1 MAATQTIVD
10 RFQLIEEIFQQAL
23 QRDPAERDAFVRE
36 ACHGDAA
43 LHREVSSLLAHHE
56 DGGVEPWAAAAA
68 SRLMAARGSLDPD
81 TSLGPYRIERFLAAG
96 GMGEVYCAHDTKL
109 GRQVAIKIL
118 PDSFTHDGERL
129 ARFRREAQV
138 LAALNHPHIGA
149 IYGLEEAN
157 GRQFLVLELV
167 HGETLADRLT
177 RGRLAVDDSLAI
189 ARQIADALESAHE
202 KGIVHRDLK
211 PSNVALTHDGTVKV
225 LDFGLAKMTDGDD
238 GSSVDRTI
246 TSPGIGT
253 AVGVILGTT
262 AYMSPEQARGRT
274 ADKRSDIWAFGCVLY
289 EMLTGQRAFGPS
301 TGSGPSRAQSRDGGD
316 EVSDTLAAVLRG
328 EPDWSAVP
336 AGVPQ
341 YVRTLLRQCLE
352 KNRSARIAD
361 VAAVRFVLAHGPA
374 LESTPG
380 TLGAASKVTAP
391 SWPHVLPWT
400 VAATSAIALVLV
412 LGFWPPWRR
421 NPAPAPMHMSVELG
435 NGVWLADTELGVG
448 TTLSPDGSIIAFAG
462 RTSATARSQ
471 LYVRRLDQLQAV
483 PLAGTDDAESPF
495 FSPDGKWIAFFAGGK
510 LKKIA
515 VTGGASVT
523 LCDALAGRGGTWGV
537 DGTIVFSP
545 GVSLATRLL
554 RVSSTGGTPA
564 AVAPGSD
571 TPQARW
577 PQVLPGGQAVL
588 LTSSRTVADFN
599 DAELVVQPLSGGVPK
614 VVHRGGFYGR
624 YLPSGHLVYVHAGSL
639 WAAPFDLDRL
649 AVTGAPVLVIEG
661 VTSNAANGG
670 AQVAVS
676 ANGTLVYLPGGQTS
690 GVPIHWMDRDGKTTP
705 LRSPPANWT
714 ALQFAPDR
722 RRLALQINMV
732 GAGADI
738 WMYEWER
745 DLFTRLIPD
754 PGNHANPVWT
764 PDGSRIVFG
773 STPANQGTLNLYW
786 RRADGVGDAQR
797 LTDSPYGHVPT
808 SWHPSGRLLAFTEL
822 NAENNFDLLILPMEG
837 DENAGWRPGK
847 PTVFLKTPFDER
859 NPMFSPD
866 GRWIAYQSNESGGNE
881 VYVQPYPGPGGKWQ
895 ISTGGGVFPTWS
907 RTARELFFG
916 TSTQQIMMTS
926 YEVEG
931 SAFRAEKPQLWSD
944 ARYKPRGPF
953 RPFDLHPDGK
963 RFALAPA
970 APAPDGATQDHVT
983 VIFNVFEE
991 LRRITANR

>member
-1 MAATQTIVD
+1 MAPTKTIVD
-10 RFQLIEEIFQQAL
+10 HFQHLEEIFQKAL
-23 QRDPAERDAFVRE
+23 QRDPVERDAFVRE

-43 LHREVSSLLAHHE
+43 LHREVSSLLANHQE
-56 DGGVEPWAAAAA
+56 GGVESWASAAAA
-68 SRLMAARGSLDPD
+68 RLMAARSSLDPG
-81 TSLGPYRIERFLAAG
+81 TSLGSYRIERFLAAG
-96 GMGEVYCAHDTKL
+96 GMGEVYGAHDTKL

-118 PDSFTHDGERL
+118 PDGFTHDPERL
-129 ARFRREAQV
+129 ARFRREAHV

-157 GRQFLVLELV
+157 GRQFLVLELID
-167 HGETLADRLT
+167 GETLADRLT
-177 RGRLAVDDSLAI
+177 RGRLSVDDSLAI

-225 LDFGLAKMTDGDD
+225 LDFGLAKMTNADD

-246 TSPGIGT
+246 TSQETGTGIGM
-253 AVGVILGTT
+253 ILGTA

-289 EMLTGQRAFGPS
+289 EMLTGRSAFG
-301 TGSGPSRAQSRDGGD
+301 GD
-316 EVSDTLAAVLRG
+316 DVSDTLAAVLRG
-328 EPDWSAVP
+328 EPDWTTVP
-336 AGVPQ
+336 AEVPR

-352 KNRSARIAD
+352 KNRTARIAD
-361 VAAVRFVLAHGPA
+361 VAAVRFVLAHGA
-374 LESTPG
+374 TLESIPG
-380 TLGAASKVTAP
+380 TASAAANVTT
-391 SWPHVLPWT
+391 SRWPHVLPWA
-400 VAATSAIALVLV
+400 VAGTCATALLLL
-412 LGFWPPWRR
+412 LGLWPPWRE
-421 NPAPAPMHMSVELG
+421 NPPSAPMRMSMELG
-435 NGVWLADTELGVG
+435 NDVWLANTELGAG
-448 TTLSPDGSIIAFAG
+448 TTLSPDGSVIAFTG
-462 RTSATARSQ
+462 RTTVNASPQ
-471 LYVRRLDQLQAV
+471 LYVRRLDQLQAS

-523 LCDALAGRGGTWGV
+523 LCDAPAGRGGTWGD

-545 GVSLATRLL
+545 GVSLATRLI
-554 RVSSTGGTPA
+554 RVPSTGGTPA
-564 AVAPGSD
+564 PVAPGSD

-599 DAELVVQPLSGGVPK
+599 DAELIVQPLSGGAPK
-614 VVHRGGFYGR
+614 VVHRGGSYGR

-639 WAAPFDLDRL
+639 WAAAFDLDRL
-649 AVTGAPVLVIEG
+649 AVTGPPVLVIEG

-676 ANGTLVYLPGGQTS
+676 ASGTLVYLPGEETS

-705 LRSPPANWT
+705 LRSLSANWT
-714 ALQFAPDR
+714 ALQFAPDG
-722 RRLALQINMV
+722 RRLALQIKMV
-732 GAGADI
+732 GAGADV
-738 WMYEWER
+738 WVYEWER

-754 PGNHANPVWT
+754 PGTHANPVWT
-764 PDGSRIVFG
+764 PDGSRILFG
-773 STPANQGTLNLYW
+773 STPANQATLNLYW
-786 RRADGVGDAQR
+786 RRSDGVGDAQR

-822 NAENNFDLLILPMEG
+822 NAENNFDLLILPMAG
-837 DENAGWRPGK
+837 DENTGWKPGK
-847 PTVFLKTPFDER
+847 PAVFLKTRFDER
-859 NPMFSPD
+859 NAVFSPD
-866 GRWIAYQSNESGGNE
+866 GRWIAYQSNESGRNE

-907 RTARELFFG
+907 RSARELFFG

-931 SAFRAEKPQLWSD
+931 AAFRAEKPRLWSD

-970 APAPDGATQDHVT
+970 APAPDGARQDHVT
-983 VIFNVFEE
+983 VIFNVFNE
-991 LRRITANR
+991 LRRIAPNR

>member
-1 MAATQTIVD
+1 VAPKTTIVD
-10 RFQLIEEIFQQAL
+10 RFQHIEEIFQQAL
-23 QRDPAERDAFVRE
+23 QRDPAQRDAFVRE
-36 ACHGDAA
+36 ACQGDAA
-43 LHREVSSLLAHHE
+43 LHREVSSLLANHE
-56 DGGVEPWAAAAA
+56 DGGVESWAAAAA
-68 SRLMAARGSLDPD
+68 ARLMTARGSLDPG
-81 TSLGPYRIERFLAAG
+81 TSLGSYRIERFLAAG
-96 GMGEVYCAHDTKL
+96 GMGEVYGAHDTKL

-118 PDSFTHDGERL
+118 PDSFTHDPERL
-129 ARFRREAQV
+129 ARFRREAHV

-157 GRQFLVLELV
+157 GRQFLVLELID
-167 HGETLADRLT
+167 GETLADRLT
-177 RGRLAVDDSLAI
+177 RGRLSVDDSLAI
-189 ARQIADALESAHE
+189 ASQIADALESAHE

-225 LDFGLAKMTDGDD
+225 LDFGLAKMTDAEG

-246 TSPGIGT
+246 TSPGMETGI
-253 AVGVILGTT
+253 GVILGTP

-289 EMLTGQRAFGPS
+289 EMLTGKPAFG
-301 TGSGPSRAQSRDGGD
+301 GD
-316 EVSDTLAAVLRG
+316 DVSDTLAAVLRG
-328 EPDWSAVP
+328 EPDWTTVP
-336 AGVPQ
+336 ADVPR

-361 VAAVRFVLAHGPA
+361 VAAVRFVLAHGAA
-374 LESTPG
+374 LEGTPE
-380 TLGAASKVTAP
+380 TLAATSKVTSP
-391 SWPHVLPWT
+391 SWPRVLPWA
-400 VAATSAIALVLV
+400 VAGACTTALVLV
-412 LGFWPPWRR
+412 LGFWAPWRQ
-421 NPAPAPMHMSVELG
+421 NPTPAPIRMSVELG
-435 NGVWLADTELGVG
+435 NGVWLANTELGAG
-448 TTLSPDGSIIAFAG
+448 TTISADGSVIAFAG
-462 RTSATARSQ
+462 RTTVNASSQ
-471 LYVRRLDQLQAV
+471 LYIRRLDQLQAV
-483 PLAGTDDAESPF
+483 PLAGTDDVESPF

-523 LCDALAGRGGTWGV
+523 LCDALAGRGGTWGD

-564 AVAPGSD
+564 PVAPESD

-577 PQVLPGGQAVL
+577 PQILPGGQAVL

-599 DAELVVQPLSGGVPK
+599 DAELIVQPLSGGAPK

-624 YLPSGHLVYVHAGSL
+624 YLPSGHLVYVHAGTL

-649 AVTGAPVLVIEG
+649 AVTGPPVSVIEG

-676 ANGTLVYLPGGQTS
+676 ASGTLVYLPGEETR

-705 LRSPPANWT
+705 LRSVPANWT
-714 ALQFAPDR
+714 ALQFAPDGR
-722 RRLALQINMV
+722 RVALQINMV
-732 GAGADI
+732 GAGADV
-738 WMYEWER
+738 WVYEWER
-745 DLFTRLIPD
+745 DVFARLIPD
-754 PGNHANPVWT
+754 PGNHGNPVWT
-764 PDGSRIVFG
+764 PDGRRIVFG

-797 LTDSPYGHVPT
+797 LTTSPYGHVPV
-808 SWHPSGRLLAFTEL
+808 SWHSSGKFLAFAEL
-822 NAENNFDLLILPMEG
+822 NPKTNFDLLVLPMEG
-837 DENAGWRPGK
+837 DEASGWKPGQ
-847 PTVFLKTPFDER
+847 PTVFSSSRFDER

-866 GRWIAYQSNESGGNE
+866 GRWIAYQSNESGRNE
-881 VYVQPYPGPGGKWQ
+881 VYVRPYPGPGGKWQ
-895 ISTGGGVFPTWS
+895 ISTGGGVFPIWS

-916 TSTQQIMMTS
+916 TPTQQIMMAA

-931 SAFRAEKPQLWSD
+931 NAFRAEKPQLWSD

-970 APAPDGATQDHVT
+970 APAPDSATQDHVS
-983 VIFNVFEE
+983 VIFNVFDE
-991 LRRITANR
+991 LRRIAPDR